1 MTTRFNPG
9 VGTAY
14 IGAIAT
20 VLDAGARVDPV
31 VSGAVLDDAEF
42 DALVEI
48 ADRLSHAAVLSF
60 DREDA
65 ALRIAMRG
73 PVVVEVEG
81 RRLAS
86 AGVGQWRLHRLLI
99 ESHTATGVVAAL
111 DRHACAVVGPHRVER
126 GVVPAASV
134 HRRFDPLPAAID
146 RIDAFWCPTTV
157 DRPGRGD
164 GAVAVAD
171 TAQALG
177 VLVFSTGERVL
188 LDRSVVL
195 GRNPHP
201 PRCIAPASPIE
212 PRLVRL
218 RAAGVSRQHAIVRV
232 DEGRLVIDDLGSA
245 NGTRV
250 TAPGSIASSVV
261 PGVSSTLFPGSL
273 VELGVGVSFVVDAV
287 A

>member
-14 IGAIAT
+14 VGATAT
-20 VLDAGARVDPV
+20 VLGADARVDPAV
-31 VSGAVLDDAEF
+31 ASAVLDDADF

-48 ADRLSHAAVLSF
+48 ATRLSQVTVLSF
-60 DREDA
+60 DRADA

-81 RRLAS
+81 RRLAP
-86 AGVGQWRLHRLLI
+86 AGAGRWRRHRLLI

-111 DRHACAVVGPHRVER
+111 DRHACTTVGPHHVER
-126 GVVPAASV
+126 GLVPAASV
-134 HRRFDPLPAAID
+134 HRSFDPLPAAID
-146 RIDAFWCPTTV
+146 DAGAFWCPTTV
-157 DRPGRGD
+157 DRPRRHE

-171 TAQALG
+171 TAEALG

-188 LDRSVVL
+188 LDRDAVL

-201 PRCIAPASPIE
+201 PRRLAAGPETE

-218 RAAGVSRQHAIVRV
+218 RAAGVSRQHAIVRL
-232 DEGRLVIDDLGSA
+232 DGGRLMIDDLGSA

-250 TAPGSIASSVV
+250 TAPGSIATVVV
-261 PGVSSTLFPGSL
+261 PGVSSMLLPGSL